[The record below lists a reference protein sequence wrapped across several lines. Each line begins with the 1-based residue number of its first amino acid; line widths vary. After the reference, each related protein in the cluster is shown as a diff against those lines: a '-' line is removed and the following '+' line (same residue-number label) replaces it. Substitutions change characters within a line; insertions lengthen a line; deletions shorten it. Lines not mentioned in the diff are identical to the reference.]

1 MVDKG
6 FKIERD
12 IKNSDKEYIS
22 IKKFK
27 KITKKLDNR
36 LEKQKY
42 LMTRDYEILEE
53 KLKTSKP
60 TITSKEVKIDKETY
74 EVLNDFMNTSKMV
87 IRDMLKNQV
96 LFEELQEY
104 TNQYREM
111 EQDKR
116 HLQVEIRRLEN
127 KN

>member
-1 MVDKG
+1 MLT
-6 FKIERD
+6 IET
-12 IKNSDKEYIS
+12 KELNIS
-22 IKKFK
+22 EELK

-36 LEKQKY
+36 LEKQNY
-42 LMTRDYEILEE
+42 LKTRDYEILEE

-60 TITSKEVKIDKETY
+60 TITGKEVKIDKETY

-87 IRDMLKNQV
+87 IRDMPKNQA